1 MGHSVSVLN
10 KDQVATEIKGLGE
23 AYGAYEDG
31 IKSHCIDG
39 SVIIAS
45 LTDQEKA
52 EVFQL
57 AGVSNIIHKKKIV
70 SHFSDLASTMKSY
83 RIWR

>member
-10 KDQVATEIKGLGE
+10 KDQVATEIKSLGE
-23 AYGAYEDG
+23 AYGAYESG
-31 IKSHCIDG
+31 IKSNCIDG
-39 SVIIAS
+39 SVIAS